1 MRDPRRSVK
10 SPVDSVGPHVVRSR
24 PVREA
29 LFGLDESDLAD
40 DGPAVGEDAADV
52 RPALDFAI
60 QSGLRGS
67 R

>member
-10 SPVDSVGPHVVRSR
+10 SPVDSVGPNAVRSR
-24 PVREA
+24 QVSDA
-29 LFGLDESDLAD
+29 VFGQDESDLAD
-40 DGPAVGEDAADV
+40 DEPAVGEDDADV